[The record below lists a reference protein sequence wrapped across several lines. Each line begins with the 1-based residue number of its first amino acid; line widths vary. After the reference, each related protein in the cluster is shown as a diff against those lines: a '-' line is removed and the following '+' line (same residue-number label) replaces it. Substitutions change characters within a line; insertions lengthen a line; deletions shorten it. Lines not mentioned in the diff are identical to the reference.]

1 MKTRGIHLQYTFG
14 PPDQR
19 GADIGNPLFDLISA
33 VHECGSIQ
41 HAARSLGA
49 SYRHVWG
56 ALKQWEEAL
65 GEPLVT
71 WAQGQPA
78 RLTPFA
84 DRLLWAERQARTRLT
99 PHVEALRAELR
110 RAFAL
115 ADDPALQ
122 LLEIHASHDLAL
134 PRLVDQAE
142 QHGLHLALRFAGSEE
157 ALRHLRDGRC
167 SVAGFHLPAVAPA
180 GSLFAQHLR
189 PLLRAGTH
197 KLIGSH
203 RRCQGLMRRTP
214 VAGPVGAAATP
225 ALPPSILEPASIL
238 EPSPSTSPAPDALA
252 LLAELAAGRW
262 RFVNRQPGSGTRLL
276 LDHLLQQSGLG
287 AERIDGYATR
297 QEQTH
302 LAVAAAVAAGHADV
316 GLGVQA
322 AAHAFGLDFLPLAEE
337 CYYLV
342 CLKDVL
348 DTPAL
353 QALRHTLA
361 APAWGTALA
370 DLPGYAPQQAGEV
383 LSLTR
388 VLPWW
393 NWRKAPATSPGAAR
407 RP

>member
-1 MKTRGIHLQYTFG
+1 MTPFGIQLQYGFG
-14 PPDQR
+14 ARDQD
-19 GADIGNPLFDLISA
+19 GARIDNPLFDLLSA
-33 VHECGSIQ
+33 LQRDGSISQ
-41 HAARSLGA
+41 AARALGL

-56 ALKQWEEAL
+56 ALKQWE
-65 GEPLVT
+65 GELQRPLVV
-71 WAQGQPA
+71 WNKGQPA

-84 DRLLWAERQARTRLT
+84 ERLLWAERQARTRMT

-134 PRLVDQAE
+134 PHLVDQAE
-142 QHGLHLALRFAGSEE
+142 RQGLHLALRFAGSEE

-167 SVAGFHLPAVAPA
+167 SVAGFHLPAAAPA

-203 RRCQGLMRRTP
+203 RRCQGLMRRP
-214 VAGPVGAAATP
+214 QAAGLTGQVATP
-225 ALPPSILEPASIL
+225 APPSACPPA
-238 EPSPSTSPAPDALA
+238 PPTAAPARATDPAPDALA

-276 LDHLLQQSGLG
+276 LDQLLQDAGLS

-302 LAVAAAVAAGHADV
+302 LAVAAEVAAGHADV

-322 AAHAFGLDFLPLAEE
+322 AAQQFGLDFLPLADES
-337 CYYLV
+337 YYLV

-348 DTPAL
+348 DTPAV
-353 QALRHTLA
+353 QALRATLA
-361 APAWGTALA
+361 APAWAEALA
-370 DLPGYAPQQAGEV
+370 ALPGCAPLQAGQV

-393 NWRKAPATSPGAAR
+393 KWRKAPAPQPG
-407 RP
+407 